1 MKRKSEPKNG
11 ARRPMGCRGMSAPQC
26 ELPPPDP
33 ATRIDLATL
42 TGQLSGMLSRLRAD
56 YGMAYTS
63 RTWVDV
69 VLPLHALSA
78 LPNPV
83 LARDLLA
90 TAALD
95 AGGIRADV
103 SAIVA
108 SNSGAAIIA
117 TGVAVLH
124 ALENVVAGCQSSTS
138 AMLRSSDPTGWPAE
152 LG

>member
-1 MKRKSEPKNG
+1 MKSRTKPKNG
-11 ARRPMGCRGMSAPQC
+11 ARRPLDQPAVLTTQS

-33 ATRIDLATL
+33 ATRLDLPTL
-42 TGQLSGMLSRLRAD
+42 TGQMSEMLSRLRSE

-69 VLPLHALSA
+69 VLPLHAPSA
-78 LPNPV
+78 FANPG

-103 SAIVA
+103 SAITA
-108 SNSGAAIIA
+108 SYSGTTIIV
-117 TGVAVLH
+117 TGVALRD
-124 ALENVVAGCQSSTS
+124 ALESVLAGCEYSSA
-138 AMLRSSDPTGWPAE
+138 AMTRSSDPTGWPAE
-152 LG
+152 LA